1 MEDTPD
7 EINEPRRWRRG
18 GWTARVVK
26 NEEDDGWAVEMLR
39 DGNAEPALVGPWTMG
54 RDKKNPKPLDHN
66 AFNTLVRTATEFVR
80 RSEQHA
86 RAQVHKTFAYTHAD
100 GRRIRADLD
109 IEGSE
114 DDEPRAT
121 VVLFDAIT
129 NEEIARKVV
138 PVTFRLTAQTV
149 DALLGGA

>member
-7 EINEPRRWRRG
+7 EIMEPRRWRRG

-26 NEEDDGWAVEMLR
+26 NEEDDGWAVEMFR
-39 DGNAEPALVGPWTMG
+39 DGESEPALVGPWTMG
-54 RDKKNPKPLDHN
+54 RDKKNPKPLDHT
-66 AFNTLVRTATEFVR
+66 AFTTLVRTATEYVR

-100 GRRIRADLD
+100 GRRVRADLD

-121 VVLFDAIT
+121 VVCFDAIT
-129 NEEIARKVV
+129 NEEITRKVV
-138 PVTFRLTAQTV
+138 PVNFRLTAQTV
-149 DALLGGA
+149 DALLADA